1 MVTPIPAMS
10 ALVAVNPLI
19 AAVLYVLPGVN
30 VGLFTTG
37 AATALPR
44 QANVSEVERRLAFS
58 LFMSVPKNIFRRFEG
73 LRSDSYGVLQTSC
86 HLADGKFS
94 CFISMT

>member
-73 LRSDSYGVLQTSC
+73 CVRTPTGWCKPRAILPMENLVVSYQ
-86 HLADGKFS
+86 
-94 CFISMT
+94 